1 VVKPAGR
8 RQLVDFWR
16 MTLQISQRRA
26 CGLIGMNRS
35 VCRYPAGKGDDGKLR
50 ERLKELAE
58 NRPRF
63 GYRRLYVLL
72 RREGIKVNHK
82 RVYRIYKEENLAVR
96 RKKRK
101 RIAGVVRQPLS
112 IPSEP
117 NLQWSMDFMSDALA
131 DGRKLRTLNIID
143 DYTRECLAI
152 EVDTSIPSTR
162 VVRVLERLIELRSL
176 PQTIVMDNGP
186 EFTGKTLDQWAFERG
201 VALHFIEP
209 GKPIQNALIESFNG
223 KFRDEC
229 LNQNWF
235 TCLADAKYKIETW
248 RWDYNNQRPHSALNQ
263 MTPIEFAEIAAGLA
277 QHQNQERNLNPLTNL
292 EKLYL

>member
-1 VVKPAGR
+1 MKPAGR
-8 RQLVDFWR
+8 RQLVGFWQ
-16 MTLQISQRRA
+16 MSLQLSERRA
-26 CGLIGMNRS
+26 CGLIGINRS
-35 VCRYPAGKGDDGKLR
+35 VCRYPGGKSDDGKLR

-58 NRPRF
+58 KRPRF

-82 RVYRIYKEENLAVR
+82 RVYRVYKEENLAVR
-96 RKKRK
+96 RKKCK
-101 RIAGVVRQPLS
+101 RVAGVIRQPLP
-112 IPSEP
+112 IPSAP
-117 NLQWSMDFMSDALA
+117 NLQWSMDFMSDTLA

-143 DYTRECLAI
+143 DYTRECVAI
-152 EVDTSIPSTR
+152 EVDTSVPGAR
-162 VVRVLERLIELRSL
+162 VVRVLERLIELRGL
-176 PQTIVMDNGP
+176 PQTLVMDNGP
-186 EFTGKTLDQWAFERG
+186 EFTGKMLDQWAYEKG

-229 LNQNWF
+229 LNQHWF

-248 RWDYNNQRPHSALNQ
+248 RWDYNNQRPHSALKQ
-263 MTPIEFAEIAAGLA
+263 KTPIEFAKIAAGLA
-277 QHQNQERNLNPLTNL
+277 QHKNLERNLKPLTNS